1 MSLKRRYYVPILL
14 LAVVVA
20 TAVAVQQYLENFH
33 INVQVDV
40 LEDILEEQKLELAAY
55 RSLET
60 ADSLFHAGRYS
71 AAIDAYRAA
80 ELDST
85 FQLDARIDHARRLN
99 RLWVMLDTLQNRE
112 PRILRIVETLEP
124 PKPVA
129 VSRLPLETSR
139 PNDYDSLAFALEKAE
154 LQIRNLE
161 KRITR
166 NSGGNYLTFK
176 SPQGNDIYYVG
187 DVRGGKAEGNGV
199 ALFSTGSRY
208 IGSWKDN
215 KKHGNGRFLWK
226 DGAYY
231 EGEYLNN
238 QRHGQGTYKFPDG
251 SQYVGTWADDLR
263 DGEGVFYDKKGKIV
277 AQGVWRKDELV
288 EQQ

>member
-1 MSLKRRYYVPILL
+1 MALKRRYYVLVLL
-14 LAVVVA
+14 IATLVA
-20 TAVAVQQYLENFH
+20 AVAIQQYLSGEERAARLA
-33 INVQVDV
+33 V
-40 LEDILEEQKLELAAY
+40 LEDQLASQRDRLQRFRELQ
-55 RSLET
+55 T

-99 RLWVMLDTLQNRE
+99 QLWVLLDTLQNRE

-129 VSRLPLETSR
+129 VSRLPLERSR

-161 KRITR
+161 KRISR

-176 SPQGNDIYYVG
+176 SAQDNDIYYVG
-187 DVRGGKAEGNGV
+187 DVRGGRAEGNGV

-208 IGSWKDN
+208 IGQWKN
-215 KKHGNGRFLWK
+215 NQKHGDGRFLWK

-238 QRHGQGTYKFPDG
+238 QRHGEGTYQFPDG
-251 SQYVGTWADDLR
+251 SKYVGGWANDLR
-263 DGEGVFYDKKGKIV
+263 DGEGVFYDKKGKEM
-277 AQGVWRKDELV
+277 ARGLWRQDELV
-288 EQQ
+288 ERQ